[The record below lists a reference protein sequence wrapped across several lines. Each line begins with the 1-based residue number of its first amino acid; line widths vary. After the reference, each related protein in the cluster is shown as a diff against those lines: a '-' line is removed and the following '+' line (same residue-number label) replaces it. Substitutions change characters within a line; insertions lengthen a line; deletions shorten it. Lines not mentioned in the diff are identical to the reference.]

1 MANSYKYNKFRSDF
15 QKAVIEGDATKST
28 VSLDD
33 NYEEALAQ
41 MKSVINGINKHLD
54 TIKARINELN
64 KHKDTGIEAQR
75 ATRQAAKKIEAVKTS
90 LNNTLNKFSN
100 VINTAEKA
108 ELQRMKQWYREQ
120 MAVQAKS
127 QDSTIG

>member
-1 MANSYKYNKFRSDF
+1 MANSYKHNKFRSDF

-54 TIKARINELN
+54 TIKARVTEIN
-64 KHKDTGIEAQR
+64 KHNDTGKEAQR
-75 ATRQAAKKIEAVKTS
+75 ATQQTIKKIEAVKVS
-90 LNNTLNKFSN
+90 LNNTLNNFSN

-108 ELQRMKQWYREQ
+108 ELQRMKKWYQEQ